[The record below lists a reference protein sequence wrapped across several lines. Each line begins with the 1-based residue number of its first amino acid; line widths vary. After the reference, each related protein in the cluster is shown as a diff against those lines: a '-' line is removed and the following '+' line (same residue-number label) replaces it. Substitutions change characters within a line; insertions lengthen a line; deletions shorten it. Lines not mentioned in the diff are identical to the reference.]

1 MRSRSLLLVP
11 VALVTAIALTVAADD
26 TVTKPQQAPPA
37 TIQPV
42 AAPLQSTAPAKPVV
56 LGKAETAKWSATTIE
71 AATSE
76 AHKKVLESGKVA
88 TITGEVVDVSCYLQ
102 LGKRG
107 EAHIPCGTKCI
118 NNGQPIGVVDA
129 EGNLTI
135 VMAEEHHP
143 RRDGQVELKTVL
155 GPLLAKTVTL
165 TGMMT
170 ELRGYRALF
179 VQAAELGGMVK
190 PAESGGGK

>member
-1 MRSRSLLLVP
+1 MRTRSLVLIPAAILTLL
-11 VALVTAIALTVAADD
+11 ALSVAADEAI
-26 TVTKPQQAPPA
+26 KKPPA
-37 TIQPV
+37 QP
-42 AAPLQSTAPAKPVV
+42 AAGQPAAVPAQTAAAPVV
-56 LGKAETAKWSATTIE
+56 LGKAETAKWTATTLE

-76 AHKKVLESGKVA
+76 AHKKVLEGGKVA
-88 TITGEVVDVSCYLQ
+88 TVTGEVVDVSCYLQ

-107 EAHIPCGTKCI
+107 EAHVACGSKCI
-118 NNGQPIGVVDA
+118 ANGQPIGVVDG
-129 EGNLTI
+129 EGNLYI

-170 ELRGYRALF
+170 EMKGYRALF
-179 VQAAELGGMVK
+179 VQAAEMGGTVK
-190 PAESGGGK
+190 PAEGGAK